1 MKLQDGKI
9 ILETRTDIDLMQNMI
24 ELLNE
29 KGNIGKKE
37 EEMLKQLNRELEAL
51 WYSWQ
56 NIWCGICFEKRIAKV
71 KDSEYNG
78 DRKGATAVSGLPE
91 NRIISE

>member
-1 MKLQDGKI
+1 MGEEAFRMKLQDGKI

-29 KGNIGKKE
+29 KGNLGKKE

-51 WYSWQ
+51 WYSW
-56 NIWCGICFEKRIAKV
+56 
-71 KDSEYNG
+71 
-78 DRKGATAVSGLPE
+78 
-91 NRIISE
+91 

>member
-1 MKLQDGKI
+1 MGEGAFLMKLQDGKI
-9 ILETRTDIDLMQNMI
+9 ILETRTDIDLVQNMI

-51 WYSWQ
+51 WYSW
-56 NIWCGICFEKRIAKV
+56 
-71 KDSEYNG
+71 
-78 DRKGATAVSGLPE
+78 
-91 NRIISE
+91 

>member
-37 EEMLKQLNRELEAL
+37 E
-51 WYSWQ
+51 
-56 NIWCGICFEKRIAKV
+56 
-71 KDSEYNG
+71 DNG
-78 DRKGATAVSGLPE
+78 KPIQEGNFRAFKKCTFPDIEVLPSLTAT
-91 NRIISE
+91 I

>member
-1 MKLQDGKI
+1 MKLEDGKI
-9 ILETRTDIDLMQNMI
+9 VLETRTDIDLMQNMI

-51 WYSWQ
+51 WYSW
-56 NIWCGICFEKRIAKV
+56 
-71 KDSEYNG
+71 
-78 DRKGATAVSGLPE
+78 
-91 NRIISE
+91 